1 MIDARLKELKI
12 DLPAPMPPAANYVPF
27 VKTGSVLLVSGQLP
41 LLEGELHHKGKVGRE
56 LSLEE
61 GQEAARLCGLQI
73 IAQVKEACG
82 GDLNR
87 VHRCLRLGGF
97 VNSTEDFTDQ
107 HKVINGASD
116 LMLSVF
122 GEKGKHVR
130 LAVGVAALPL
140 NAAVEIEALF
150 EVA

>member
-12 DLPAPMPPAANYVPF
+12 DLPTPMPPAANYVPF

-41 LLEGELHHKGKVGRE
+41 LLKGELHYKGKVGRE

-73 IAQVKEACG
+73 IAQVKEACE

-97 VNSTEDFTDQ
+97 VNSTEKFTDQ

-116 LMLSVF
+116 LMLAVF
-122 GEKGKHVR
+122 GEKGQHVR
-130 LAVGVAALPL
+130 LAVGAAALPL

-150 EVA
+150 EVV